1 MESDASTEDSSL
13 LEPDSEPEYE
23 PDSGEPDTQVDTAPG
38 CTKMRCTD
46 LMIYQP
52 QDKRKRKK
60 YMVQVN
66 ILVKGISQPS
76 MV

>member
-23 PDSGEPDTQVDTAPG
+23 REPDTQVDTTPG
-38 CTKMRCTD
+38 CTKMCCTD

-52 QDKRKRKK
+52 QDKRKQKK

-66 ILVKGISQPS
+66 ILVKGIST
-76 MV
+76 